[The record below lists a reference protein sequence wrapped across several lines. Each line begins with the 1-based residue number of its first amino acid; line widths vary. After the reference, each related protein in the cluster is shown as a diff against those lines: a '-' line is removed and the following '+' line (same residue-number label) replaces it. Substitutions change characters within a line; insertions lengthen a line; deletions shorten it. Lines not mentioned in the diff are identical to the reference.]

1 MRSRESLGSETVL
14 QSSRQTRRAAFQVD
28 DRGPR
33 DALLRRLRDAGIS
46 IRQAERITGIGRK
59 TISTAYR
66 K

>member
-28 DRGPR
+28 DRGTR
-33 DALLRRLRDAGIS
+33 DALLRELRDACIS
-46 IRQAERITGIGRK
+46 IRQAERIAGIGRK